1 MSRVLPVS
9 TGSFTR
15 NDAWPVTIRLI
26 HWATLLA
33 VIAAVGLAF
42 GRDWVSDDDLTES
55 MLVWHRCA
63 GMAVLALSLLRLALR
78 PFSPGPVH
86 AMSPLARLAS
96 KGAHLLMY
104 GFLIGMPVVG
114 WLMSNAHGTAVSI
127 GSLHLPTL
135 LARDH
140 DLADTLG
147 EFHEA
152 GAFAFMALIGLH
164 AAAALWHH
172 HFQKDN
178 VLRSMWRSR

>member
-1 MSRVLPVS
+1 MSRVLPLP
-9 TGSFTR
+9 TDPFKRT
-15 NDAWPVTIRLI
+15 DAWPLAIRLI
-26 HWATLLA
+26 HWMTLLA
-33 VIAAVGLAF
+33 VLAAVALAF
-42 GRDWVSDDDLTES
+42 GRDWVSDDDLTEA
-55 MLVWHRCA
+55 MLTWHRSS
-63 GMAVLALSLLRLALR
+63 GIAVLTLTLLRLALR
-78 PFSPGPVH
+78 PFSPGPTH

-104 GFLIGMPVVG
+104 GFLIGMPMVG
-114 WLMSNAHGTAVSI
+114 WLMSNAHGAAVSI